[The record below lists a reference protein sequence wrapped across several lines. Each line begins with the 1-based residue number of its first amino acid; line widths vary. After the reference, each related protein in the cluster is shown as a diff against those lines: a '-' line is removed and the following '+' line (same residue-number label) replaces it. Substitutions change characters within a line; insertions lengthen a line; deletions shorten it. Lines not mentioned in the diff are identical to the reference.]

1 MTNDPWQMNNN
12 KVRSP
17 DNELPL
23 VIFHWS
29 LVIFF
34 LCALSGREKKCIA
47 GFQPA
52 KVVLTQKELSR
63 LRCRRDAGA
72 TIFSHD
78 QRLRGEILWLRLLG
92 WRSVAPCSPRS
103 EDFATLPGLAHLYN
117 RPYMEA
123 HEIGR
128 LVRAA
133 REGDRAAFQ
142 AIYEHFV
149 KRIYNFLFRMVGSA
163 DEAEDL
169 TQQTFLQALRQ
180 LGRLRDAGQIESWI
194 YRIARNEA
202 YQKFRRKDADSW
214 DDRDNERQMRKLR
227 EVRIHAQPDHNLMN
241 AELGQVIQRVLD
253 SLPAKLREVFVLA
266 VIQGM
271 SYQETATLVGRSL
284 LSVKTDIY
292 RARLLVKE
300 ELGKYTGA
308 RPGSAFKGKMG

>member
-1 MTNDPWQMNNN
+1 
-12 KVRSP
+12 
-17 DNELPL
+17 
-23 VIFHWS
+23 
-29 LVIFF
+29 
-34 LCALSGREKKCIA
+34 
-47 GFQPA
+47 
-52 KVVLTQKELSR
+52 
-63 LRCRRDAGA
+63 
-72 TIFSHD
+72 
-78 QRLRGEILWLRLLG
+78 
-92 WRSVAPCSPRS
+92 
-103 EDFATLPGLAHLYN
+103 
-117 RPYMEA
+117 MEA

-271 SYQETATLVGRSL
+271 SYPITCLKNRSPRPWTASWKQRNAASSKRTSPGVKSAGRFSRRCP
-284 LSVKTDIY
+284 K
-292 RARLLVKE
+292 
-300 ELGKYTGA
+300 
-308 RPGSAFKGKMG
+308 

>member
-1 MTNDPWQMNNN
+1 M
-12 KVRSP
+12 
-17 DNELPL
+17 
-23 VIFHWS
+23 
-29 LVIFF
+29 
-34 LCALSGREKKCIA
+34 
-47 GFQPA
+47 
-52 KVVLTQKELSR
+52 
-63 LRCRRDAGA
+63 
-72 TIFSHD
+72 
-78 QRLRGEILWLRLLG
+78 
-92 WRSVAPCSPRS
+92 
-103 EDFATLPGLAHLYN
+103 PGLAHLYN

>member
-1 MTNDPWQMNNN
+1 
-12 KVRSP
+12 
-17 DNELPL
+17 
-23 VIFHWS
+23 
-29 LVIFF
+29 
-34 LCALSGREKKCIA
+34 
-47 GFQPA
+47 
-52 KVVLTQKELSR
+52 
-63 LRCRRDAGA
+63 
-72 TIFSHD
+72 
-78 QRLRGEILWLRLLG
+78 
-92 WRSVAPCSPRS
+92 
-103 EDFATLPGLAHLYN
+103 
-117 RPYMEA
+117 MEA

-149 KRIYNFLFRMVGSA
+149 KRIYNFLFRMVGST

-180 LGRLRDAGQIESWI
+180 LGTLRDAGQIESWI

-202 YQKFRRKDADSW
+202 YQKFRRKGADLR
-214 DDRDNERQMRKLR
+214 DDGDNETQIRKLR
-227 EVRIHAQPDHNLMN
+227 EVRIHTQPDRILMN
-241 AELGQVIQRVLD
+241 MELRQVIQRVLD

-300 ELGKYTGA
+300 ELGKYMGA
-308 RPGSAFKGKMG
+308 RHASAFKGKRG

>member
-1 MTNDPWQMNNN
+1 
-12 KVRSP
+12 
-17 DNELPL
+17 
-23 VIFHWS
+23 
-29 LVIFF
+29 
-34 LCALSGREKKCIA
+34 
-47 GFQPA
+47 
-52 KVVLTQKELSR
+52 
-63 LRCRRDAGA
+63 
-72 TIFSHD
+72 
-78 QRLRGEILWLRLLG
+78 
-92 WRSVAPCSPRS
+92 
-103 EDFATLPGLAHLYN
+103 
-117 RPYMEA
+117 MEA

-133 REGDRAAFQ
+133 REGDRAAFL

-163 DEAEDL
+163 HEAEDL

-180 LGRLRDAGQIESWI
+180 LGTLRNAGQIESWI

-214 DDRDNERQMRKLR
+214 DDGDNEFQIRKLR
-227 EVRIHAQPDHNLMN
+227 EVRVHTQPDVILMN
-241 AELGQVIQRVLD
+241 MELRQVIQRVLD

-300 ELGKYTGA
+300 ELGKYMGPSRAT
-308 RPGSAFKGKMG
+308 AFKGKSG